1 MADLIPNPR
10 ALRSARLS
18 WTACGWT
25 PPGSAVSTL
34 DDRREPDAPARR
46 PFDEAEL
53 RTLLSVAK
61 GE

>member
-1 MADLIPNPR
+1 MDGMQLD
-10 ALRSARLS
+10 
-18 WTACGWT
+18 T
-25 PPGSAVSTL
+25 PAAAVSTL
-34 DDRREPDAPARR
+34 DDRRKPDAPARR